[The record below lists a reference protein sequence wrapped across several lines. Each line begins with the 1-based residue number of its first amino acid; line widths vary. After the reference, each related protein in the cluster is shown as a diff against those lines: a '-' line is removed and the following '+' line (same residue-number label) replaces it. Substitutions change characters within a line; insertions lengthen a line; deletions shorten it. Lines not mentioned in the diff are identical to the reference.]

1 MARLIKTDIFKRL
14 MWYVLPKSPPVP
26 ITVDRVKQL
35 LAMNRRG
42 QKPENLVSEN
52 ATLSK
57 IAANVPVAFHSGVG
71 EIKLEELDPNIG
83 KKKKKK
89 KKKPDTKREPNEAR
103 ANNTA
108 PKDAEP
114 KERKAK
120 PVVKLN
126 NNKGNAD
133 TPVE

>member
-1 MARLIKTDIFKRL
+1 

-103 ANNTA
+103 ANNNT

-126 NNKGNAD
+126 NNKD
-133 TPVE
+133 TNNTPTE